1 MFKPINDYENIV
13 KGLERSLKFEPFSI
27 AVVIRLVA
35 GRLVAGFLSDFLI
48 KDIKLAS
55 LEQLSIDRPQ
65 HKVFDREAVLGVTG
79 RCNGQ
84 GYTQAREVAKVQLYY
99 QSTRLC

>member
-1 MFKPINDYENIV
+1 MFKPINDYENII

-27 AVVIRLVA
+27 TVVI
-35 GRLVAGFLSDFLI
+35 RLVAGFLSDFLI
-48 KDIKLAS
+48 KDFKLAS

-65 HKVFDREAVLGVTG
+65 HKVLDREAVLGVTG

-84 GYTQAREVAKVQLYY
+84 GYTQASEVAKVQLYY
-99 QSTRLC
+99 QGTRLC